1 FKAHNHFVVHFLCG
15 EMNDNGY
22 VATDVER
29 NMKCGI
35 SVSNGGYEI
44 NGVSNGGYGI
54 NGKIGADEEK
64 TTKAIRFSLHPTL
77 TEIRTSDDSKSKRIR
92 GGKYRYQYG
101 SIRMLISDWL
111 FLAILGVLVAFLS
124 IFVDMMVY
132 YFQQVQSLTFPP
144 RRKDMTLPFFTW
156 LLSFSSWCTYTVGM
170 VSLAATFVH
179 YVSPQAIGSGI
190 SEMKTVIRGVIL
202 KDYLTFKTLASKT
215 FGVALAL
222 GSGIPIG
229 KMGPF
234 VHIASATANQLS
246 RFASR
251 FDPAFKN
258 ETRRAECLAA
268 ACAVGVACTFS
279 APVGG
284 VLFSI
289 EVTTMYFSVRSY
301 WRGFFAAC
309 CGAVTIRLLRG
320 FVVQTEVTVNA
331 FFQTSFAPDA
341 FVVKEIPLFVVL
353 GVICGA
359 LGALY
364 ISFYRTV
371 VLFLRN
377 NERAKALFQRH
388 WIVYPMFVSLV
399 YSIISFPHGLG
410 QFSSGRLKFGMNL
423 KDFFTNCTFSEDP
436 PSFLACNRDDFDHWM
451 DNRESVIALLVIFI
465 IVHFVFSV
473 VCMTLPVPSGVFMPI
488 FVLGAAIGRLMGE
501 IVAIALPSGVI
512 EGLNI
517 YPGVYAVVGAA
528 SFSASVTHTVSVS
541 VMIFEITGQLHYIL
555 PVMISVL
562 LSNAVCAYMQPS
574 FFDTIIKIKHL
585 PFLPD
590 IPPSNNLVHTLRAE
604 DIMIS
609 PVLYTTRIISYA
621 TIQQILLDDRNL
633 RIFPVVDSE
642 TNQTLIGTITR
653 DQLMSLLHLQI
664 GDSARKEEAARR
676 VGKAVETIDLHFRSY
691 MSEALKNQRAKS
703 ESSLPYKISERVP
716 YTLQKELSKPRH
728 TLTPVQREHRFAI
741 TKVIEPPIPRRNS
754 LTRRNAVCSL
764 EPSKS
769 DATVSNED
777 TKTSS
782 SNEENVPDR
791 HLSLHSVSDYHA
803 LVKGYMKQAKKCLN
817 YINFGSSKQYKVPEN
832 WYDLSPEERRQWEK
846 DRLSEEVDLSSDL
859 DPAPFH
865 LVKKTSLYK
874 IHSIF
879 SMLQLSKAYVTEGGR
894 LIGVVALSDVRRELE
909 RSQERARRGS
919 HVTPLQQKTSTA
931 SERSSAQVFDILTPT
946 LEVVRPTAPTH
957 STEQDNISVHSRRQS
972 TQSNQSSKAWRKS
985 FSTYVAHENG
995 DEHTA
1000 LSEKQRATNGG
1011 HRHDEFE
1018 EAVAYLRRKS
1028 LKPDDRKIS
1037 SRKRTI
1043 EKFEK

>member
-1 FKAHNHFVVHFLCG
+1 FVH
-15 EMNDNGY
+15 
-22 VATDVER
+22 
-29 NMKCGI
+29 
-35 SVSNGGYEI
+35 
-44 NGVSNGGYGI
+44 
-54 NGKIGADEEK
+54 
-64 TTKAIRFSLHPTL
+64 
-77 TEIRTSDDSKSKRIR
+77 
-92 GGKYRYQYG
+92 
-101 SIRMLISDWL
+101 LIFCPFVTRDLSC
-111 FLAILGVLVAFLS
+111 LS
-124 IFVDMMVY
+124 IETGWFCY
-132 YFQQVQSLTFPP
+132 SYSSSTFI
-144 RRKDMTLPFFTW
+144 
-156 LLSFSSWCTYTVGM
+156 YT
-170 VSLAATFVH
+170 
-179 YVSPQAIGSGI
+179 GSGI

-377 NERAKALFQRH
+377 NERAKALFQRQRALFHRSYNDVFFRTKLLERFLRSLLWRSHDSTLERICCSNRRSEFLKFSVTVNAFFQTSFAPDAFVVKEIPLFVVLGVICGALGALYISFYRTVVLFLRNNERAKALFQRH
-388 WIVYPMFVSLV
+388 WIVYPIFVSLV

-436 PSFLACNRDDFDHWM
+436 PSFLACNRDNFDHWM

-465 IVHFVFSV
+465 IVHFVFSIV
-473 VCMTLPVPSGVFMPI
+473 CMTLPVPSGVFMPIFVLGAAIGRLMGELKFGMNLKDFFTNCTFSEDPPSFLACNRDNFDHWMDNRESVIALLVIFIIVHFVFSIVCMTLPVPSGVFMPI

-590 IPPSNNLVHTLRAE
+590 IPPSNNLPVLESSKKILKSQTTVLLEENVNRLNSNVLIQISVLLSNAVCAYMQPSFFDTIIKIKHLPFLPDIPPSNNLVHTLRAE

-664 GDSARKEEAARR
+664 S
-676 VGKAVETIDLHFRSY
+676 VL
-691 MSEALKNQRAKS
+691 
-703 ESSLPYKISERVP
+703 
-716 YTLQKELSKPRH
+716 LS
-728 TLTPVQREHRFAI
+728 
-741 TKVIEPPIPRRNS
+741 
-754 LTRRNAVCSL
+754 NAVCAYMQ
-764 EPSKS
+764 PSFFDTIIKIKHLPFLPDIPPS
-769 DATVSNED
+769 NNLVHTLRAEDIMISPVLYTTRIISYATIQQILLD
-777 TKTSS
+777 
-782 SNEENVPDR
+782 DR
-791 HLSLHSVSDYHA
+791 NLRIFPVVD
-803 LVKGYMKQAKKCLN
+803 
-817 YINFGSSKQYKVPEN
+817 
-832 WYDLSPEERRQWEK
+832 
-846 DRLSEEVDLSSDL
+846 SE
-859 DPAPFH
+859 
-865 LVKKTSLYK
+865 TN
-874 IHSIF
+874 
-879 SMLQLSKAYVTEGGR
+879 QT
-894 LIGVVALSDVRRELE
+894 LIGTITRDQLMSLLHLQDKLNTYSNDREVAFKLE
-909 RSQERARRGS
+909 
-919 HVTPLQQKTSTA
+919 
-931 SERSSAQVFDILTPT
+931 
-946 LEVVRPTAPTH
+946 
-957 STEQDNISVHSRRQS
+957 N
-972 TQSNQSSKAWRKS
+972 
-985 FSTYVAHENG
+985 
-995 DEHTA
+995 DE
-1000 LSEKQRATNGG
+1000 
-1011 HRHDEFE
+1011 
-1018 EAVAYLRRKS
+1018 
-1028 LKPDDRKIS
+1028 
-1037 SRKRTI
+1037 
-1043 EKFEK
+1043 

>member
-1 FKAHNHFVVHFLCG
+1 
-15 EMNDNGY
+15 
-22 VATDVER
+22 
-29 NMKCGI
+29 MKCGI

-222 GSGIPIG
+222 GSGIPI
-229 KMGPF
+229 
-234 VHIASATANQLS
+234 
-246 RFASR
+246 
-251 FDPAFKN
+251 
-258 ETRRAECLAA
+258 
-268 ACAVGVACTFS
+268 
-279 APVGG
+279 G

-691 MSEALKNQRAKS
+691 MSEASKEALKNQRAKS